1 MANQQLKIFS
11 VNINGLNNPQK
22 RRRTFYQL
30 RKLKLKLD
38 IICMQETHIKDEH
51 IKFLEKTKLGK
62 MYYASDKV

>member
-30 RKLKLKLD
+30 GKLKLD
-38 IICMQETHIKDEH
+38 IICMQETHTH
-51 IKFLEKTKLGK
+51 
-62 MYYASDKV
+62 